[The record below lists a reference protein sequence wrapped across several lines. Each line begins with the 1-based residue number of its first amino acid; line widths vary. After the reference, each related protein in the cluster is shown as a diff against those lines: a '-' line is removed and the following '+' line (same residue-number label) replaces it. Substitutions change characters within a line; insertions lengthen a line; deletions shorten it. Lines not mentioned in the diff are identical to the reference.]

1 MQEFEDMLEN
11 VHEIARNKTIVKH
24 IFVGIKGLG
33 TASSGQE
40 ILFTY

>member
-11 VHEIARNKTIVKH
+11 VNEIARNKTIAEH
-24 IFVGIKGLG
+24 IFAMIKGLG

>member
-11 VHEIARNKTIVKH
+11 VHEIARNKTIAEH
-24 IFVGIKGLG
+24 IFVMIKGFG